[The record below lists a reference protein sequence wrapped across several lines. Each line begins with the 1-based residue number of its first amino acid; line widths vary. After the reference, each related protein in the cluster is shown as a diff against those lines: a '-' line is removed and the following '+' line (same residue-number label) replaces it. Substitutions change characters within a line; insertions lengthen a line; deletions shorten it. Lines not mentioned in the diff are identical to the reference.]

1 MHQAY
6 RNVYGMTLNK
16 SQGQHKNGMVII
28 EVAYFGDRVRLWC
41 MDRYDQSRENRLG
54 IYNEHAVYISATGDI
69 PAVGD
74 DVWWG
79 SDTVYWT
86 PADRRFQGRPLSR
99 VARSPRRP

>member
-1 MHQAY
+1 
-6 RNVYGMTLNK
+6 
-16 SQGQHKNGMVII
+16 MVVI
-28 EVAYFGDRVRLWC
+28 EVAHFGDRVRLWC
-41 MDRYDQSRENRLG
+41 MDRYDQSREQRLG
-54 IYNEHAVYISATGDI
+54 IYNEHAVYVDAAGDI

-99 VARSPRRP
+99 VGRPPLGP